1 MRKILETKNKLY
13 IIVQN
18 ISTIFPPVTALYF
31 GNEKQVVHYCT
42 KYLDDFPT
50 SYSTLCIRA
59 EEYCKLKKYS
69 RAINDLS
76 SAIQLKPQR
85 SSAWYLRGAI
95 KGLKKSYADAIF
107 DLNKA
112 MMFDPNN
119 CLALKCRAYSYYML
133 ESYEEAL
140 GDIKLVIILG
150 CGDETTYIHK
160 INIMRKL
167 KDSTNKDLEVGN
179 KNEKKEGVKTESIN
193 IDNSIIEE
201 NNNYSQLDNK
211 IIPIIIDE
219 DSYSYNNSNNDNGYD
234 NKLKPDHFVER
245 HIFGLN
251 VNSLEYNIAI
261 IRTVVEC
268 QESVVKLSR
277 KNFYRSYCQR
287 PMLENLKDQ
296 DSSRFKE
303 HPKARNFSEYSDDP
317 LQQEYKLVLNHNST
331 FQDLWNSCPVDFIQM
346 GD

>member
-1 MRKILETKNKLY
+1 MSKKGFINQQPGSAMESSDHRSPRKSLLRHLKVTKFQINYAKD
-13 IIVQN
+13 
-18 ISTIFPPVTALYF
+18 F
-31 GNEKQVVHYCT
+31 GNEKHV
-42 KYLDDFPT
+42 
-50 SYSTLCIRA
+50 A
-59 EEYCKLKKYS
+59 YCKLKKYS

-85 SSAWYLRGAI
+85 SSAWYLRGVI

-112 MMFDPNN
+112 IMFDPNN
-119 CLALKCRAYSYYML
+119 CLALKCRAYCYYML

-140 GDIKLVIILG
+140 CDLKLVIISG
-150 CGDETTYIHK
+150 CGDETTYINK

-167 KDSTNKDLEVGN
+167 KDSTNKDLGVGN
-179 KNEKKEGVKTESIN
+179 KNEKKEEVKTESIN
-193 IDNSIIEE
+193 MDDSIIEE

-219 DSYSYNNSNNDNGYD
+219 DSYSYHNSNNDN
-234 NKLKPDHFVER
+234 KPVHFVER

-251 VNSLEYNIAI
+251 VNSLEYIIAI

-268 QESVVKLSR
+268 QESVVKLGG

-287 PMLENLKDQ
+287 PILENPKDQ
-296 DSSRFKE
+296 GSSRFKE
-303 HPKARNFSEYSDDP
+303 HPKSTKLFSHCDP
-317 LQQEYKLVLNHNST
+317 LQQVYKLVLNHNST
-331 FQDLWNSCPVDFIQM
+331 FQDLWNSCPMDFILM